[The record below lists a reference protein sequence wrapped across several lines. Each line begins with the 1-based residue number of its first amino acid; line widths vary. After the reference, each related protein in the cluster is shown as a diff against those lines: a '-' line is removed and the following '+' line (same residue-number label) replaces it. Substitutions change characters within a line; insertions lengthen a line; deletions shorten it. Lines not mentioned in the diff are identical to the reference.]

1 MNLIIVMEKVK
12 WGEVVPQLTGA
23 NVSFAVRASMPFE
36 RSWAPLAP
44 DNAWGIIQGLET
56 VPLRMKQH
64 CFNAEKVVD
73 FLKTNKNVDRVI
85 YPTLHEGKIAERSKK
100 YLKGGEWSAYWN

>member
-1 MNLIIVMEKVK
+1 M
-12 WGEVVPQLTGA
+12 TGA
-23 NVSFAVRASMPFE
+23 NVSFAVRA
-36 RSWAPLAP
+36 RVCLLRDLGAPLAP

-73 FLKTNKNVDRVI
+73 FLKTNKNVD
-85 YPTLHEGKIAERSKK
+85 K
-100 YLKGGEWSAYWN
+100 